1 MLVVPEDVAVAAVVL
16 ACLDLKTVLED
27 TFLPLRSS
35 ATDSCPL
42 RTALLGTF
50 QWL

>member
-1 MLVVPEDVAVAAVVL
+1 VLVVPEDVAVAAVVL